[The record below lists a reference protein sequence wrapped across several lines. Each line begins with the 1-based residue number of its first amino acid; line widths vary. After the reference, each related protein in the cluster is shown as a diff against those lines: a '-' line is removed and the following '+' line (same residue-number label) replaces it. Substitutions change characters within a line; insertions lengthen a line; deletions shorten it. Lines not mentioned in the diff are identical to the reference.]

1 MRVEKSRKGKSEK
14 CFGLKMAPLMKSGV
28 RVRMAGQQGEAAGV
42 KMFVSLTLTGGDF
55 EKTTEFVRISVCR
68 WRAGERHREGGRETG
83 AERR

>member
-1 MRVEKSRKGKSEK
+1 
-14 CFGLKMAPLMKSGV
+14 MALLMKSGV

-55 EKTTEFVRISVCR
+55 EKTTEFVGISVCR
-68 WRAGERHREGGRETG
+68 WRAGERDGEGGRETG